1 MNKFY
6 TFSNIAILVLLIYTI
21 NFIKQD
27 IKLESYKT
35 KRALIVLDNKLSNIQ
50 DKMLDNKIDVTV
62 DTKDI
67 DKKLKHL
74 INELADI
81 ENELLNLKIKLNN
94 KKNLRVNPPKYRKI
108 NL

>member
-27 IKLESYKT
+27 MKLESYKT

>member
-6 TFSNIAILVLLIYTI
+6 TLSNITVIVLLIYTI
-21 NFIKQD
+21 SFIKQD
-27 IKLESYKT
+27 MKLESYKT
-35 KRALIVLDNKLSNIQ
+35 KRALVFLDNKLSNIQ

-62 DTKDI
+62 DTTDI

-81 ENELLNLKIKLNN
+81 ENELLNLKIKLND
-94 KKNLRVNPPKYRKI
+94 KKNQRVFPPKYRNI

>member
-6 TFSNIAILVLLIYTI
+6 TFSNITILVLLIYTI

-27 IKLESYKT
+27 MKLESYKT